1 MLEGFKY
8 KVKQNKT
15 NKINKQTKSEIKV
28 RYPER
33 DLSIVCQ
40 EYFWQC
46 GNCSHALALVC
57 SVEECTVVHI

>member
-28 RYPER
+28 SYTKRER
-33 DLSIVCQ
+33 DLPIVCQ

-46 GNCSHALALVC
+46 GNC
-57 SVEECTVVHI
+57 